1 MGLTKTVT
9 EGLYPGETVLLILGI
24 VLFVVLIFAFVYQ
37 LTRQR
42 SLGPLLG
49 FFVVPI
55 VMIGYPSIRSIEFKD
70 GVVSIDKTTQ
80 QLLSNPT
87 DASVRESLQ
96 KQLEQTTRRPIA
108 NPKDAAAVAKAQ
120 FALGDE
126 QAAALNLQ
134 KALQKDPNL
143 PEARQLQKKME
154 VAQNLQRLSV
164 QVERNPADQAARAEL
179 QKNVSEAAQMQ
190 WANHNAVIAL
200 ARAQTALGDHA
211 HALETVNKALAIN
224 PKAVPAQ
231 QLKETILL
239 KVPPRS

>member
-1 MGLTKTVT
+1 MGLTKSVT

-87 DASVRESLQ
+87 DASVRES
-96 KQLEQTTRRPIA
+96 
-108 NPKDAAAVAKAQ
+108 
-120 FALGDE
+120 
-126 QAAALNLQ
+126 
-134 KALQKDPNL
+134 LQKDPNL

-239 KVPPRS
+239 KVPPHS